1 MDTETIALICSIVVC
16 LVGLATFLFS
26 VIGRAKQDGQLF
38 AKIDFCNQTVKEIK
52 ETLNQQNATV
62 TKTQLAVAT
71 FETRIQNLE
80 TRVKM
85 IEKSRNG

>member
-52 ETLNQQNATV
+52 ETLNQQNAT
-62 TKTQLAVAT
+62 
-71 FETRIQNLE
+71 RIQNLE